1 MNYNLTP
8 NLSLQY
14 WGQPFF
20 ATGEYNNFKYITDS
34 KAEELEDRYRF
45 YTEDQISF
53 NSSMNVYSVDDN
65 VDGVADYSFR
75 KPDFNVKTFLSN
87 LVLRWEYQPGST
99 VYLVWS
105 QNRSGYAN
113 DGSFEASRDIA
124 SLFNESAYNIFLI
137 KFSYRIGR

>member
-1 MNYNLTP
+1 
-8 NLSLQY
+8 
-14 WGQPFF
+14 
-20 ATGEYNNFKYITDS
+20 
-34 KAEELEDRYRF
+34 
-45 YTEDQISF
+45 
-53 NSSMNVYSVDDN
+53 MNVYSVDDN